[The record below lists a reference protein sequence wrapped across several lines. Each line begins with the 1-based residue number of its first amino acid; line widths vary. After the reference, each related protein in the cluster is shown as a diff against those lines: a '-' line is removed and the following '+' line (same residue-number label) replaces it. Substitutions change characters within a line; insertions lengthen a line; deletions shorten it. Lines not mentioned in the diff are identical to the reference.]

1 MNKKTYIAILIV
13 TITITSCITQ
23 KLGSK
28 KYSSL
33 VQEDIKG
40 KVSAVEISRFS
51 IDTASMLVRQD
62 SCCITRTEFDQNGNS
77 IKTGRFTI
85 TGVYQGGTQT
95 KYHSNGLI
103 KQISYLNKDKKETA
117 RENFFINANG
127 VYIGGDAYDEG
138 KLLRTFK
145 ITAQNNYGQW
155 TKFTWYTLD
164 DKIYREEQY
173 TYVENKK
180 IAEVWT
186 EYKDDPKGK
195 IVQDMIFKFNARGEM
210 ILQQGIHSHL
220 GQVNQSSN
228 RIFEYDEYGNW
239 VQYIILNSAGIP
251 IRIFKRKLTY
261 R

>member
-95 KYHSNGLI
+95 KYHSNCLI
-103 KQISYLNKDKKETA
+103 KQISYLNKDKK
-117 RENFFINANG
+117 
-127 VYIGGDAYDEG
+127 
-138 KLLRTFK
+138 
-145 ITAQNNYGQW
+145 
-155 TKFTWYTLD
+155 
-164 DKIYREEQY
+164 
-173 TYVENKK
+173 
-180 IAEVWT
+180 
-186 EYKDDPKGK
+186 
-195 IVQDMIFKFNARGEM
+195 
-210 ILQQGIHSHL
+210 
-220 GQVNQSSN
+220 
-228 RIFEYDEYGNW
+228 
-239 VQYIILNSAGIP
+239 
-251 IRIFKRKLTY
+251 
-261 R
+261 